1 MKKLLDY
8 FPFILLS
15 TAIPYALISQPS
27 TSQSIIISVLVL
39 FCAFQAYLLEKRQP
53 DYEKKFEKAL
63 MFLEQEIKKVDK
75 KTGEIRAEVTKVNV
89 DKLNNNQA
97 LKKFQF

>member
-15 TAIPYALISQPS
+15 TAIPYALIAQPS
-27 TSQSIIISVLVL
+27 ISQSIIISVLVL

-63 MFLEQEIKKVDK
+63 VFLEQEIKRVDK
-75 KTGEIRAEVTKVNV
+75 KTSDIRAEVTKSNV
-89 DKLNNNQA
+89 EKLNNAQSV
-97 LKKFQF
+97 KKFQF